1 MWRCLKCGEDVED
14 QFELC
19 WNCQANRRGLRQFQ
33 NSSRSEPED
42 ERVKAIVNRKHKPMS
57 CLRCGC
63 VLTHTGTRKFYQGPN
78 LGELLIAKE
87 SLEMYVCQECGH
99 VEFFSFGD

>member
-1 MWRCLKCGEDVED
+1 M
-14 QFELC
+14 
-19 WNCQANRRGLRQFQ
+19 N
-33 NSSRSEPED
+33 
-42 ERVKAIVNRKHKPMS
+42 

-63 VLTHTGTRKFYQGPN
+63 GLTHAGTRKFYQGPN

-99 VEFFSFGD
+99 VEFFSFGE